1 MSEPAAPHQE
11 LGERLEEHLM
21 AEGVYLTDYT
31 VSEGTFHV
39 AYETVSPEEGVPRN
53 EMGSILQE
61 LLDAHAEGWP
71 ATDVV
76 VWVYDA
82 DESADER
89 DPKGKWE
96 THEGWFRSYGNG
108 NLSETDLSTLVIS
121 TVDVEATR
129 EGGA

>member
-1 MSEPAAPHQE
+1 MSEQGDPHGD
-11 LGERLEEHLM
+11 LGERLAEHLM
-21 AEGVYLTDYT
+21 AEGVYVTDHT
-31 VSEGTFHV
+31 VSEGRFHL
-39 AYETVSPEEGVPRN
+39 AYETVSPEAGVPRN

-61 LLDAHAEGWP
+61 LLDAHDEGWP

-82 DESADER
+82 DEPADER

-96 THEGWFRSYGNG
+96 TRARWFRAYENG

-129 EGGA
+129 G